1 MTKAIL
7 DKLQIEYETT
17 DITIDS
23 LCEKYSLDK
32 ADLKGHQKWTRNLL
46 EPKTKLQKKKHFD
59 THVDIL
65 SKVEIVEDHTI
76 LTTKDL
82 DPDALVTD
90 VVPVKLTEGLSIDL
104 IMEASQAAMKGEVP
118 RLPKELKDGFDG
130 LRKLDTKM
138 QEQAK
143 RLVNKIDE
151 FIAELDTSD
160 PKSLKDLIAAHTDI
174 RNTYFNTK
182 NTMVSIING
191 DVTQTNNV
199 QNNLANFLAGVEDD
213 C

>member
-7 DKLQIEYETT
+7 DKLQVEYETT

-23 LCEKYSLDK
+23 LCEKYQLDK
-32 ADLKGHQKWTRNLL
+32 TDLKGHQKWTRNLL
-46 EPKTKLQKKKHFD
+46 TPKTKLQKKKHFD

-65 SKVEIVEDHTI
+65 SKVDIVEDQTI

-82 DPDALVTD
+82 DPEALVTD
-90 VVPVKLTEGLSIDL
+90 VVPIKLTEQLAIDL
-104 IMEASQAAMKGEVP
+104 VIDASQAVQNGEIP
-118 RLPKELKDGFDG
+118 RLPKDLKDGFEG
-130 LRKLDTKM
+130 LRKLDTKL
-138 QEQAK
+138 QEQAEK
-143 RLVNKIDE
+143 LVNKIDE

-199 QNNLANFLAGVEDD
+199 QNNLASFLAGVEDD